1 MALEDMTTLMK
12 RSLLAFS
19 LIAIATAAVAA
30 PKTFTIVGDKLEY
43 RNLAT
48 VESTT
53 EFETFTGKTTKVS
66 GSFTFDPSAKTGNG
80 KLTVDLA
87 SLDTGIPTR
96 NDHLRSAGWLDT
108 DKHPTAV
115 FQTTRVQ
122 SSGGDNYRVTGQFSL
137 HGVTKTI
144 TTKATLKYRAES
156 EATKKAGFAGNVTH
170 LFTKFDVKLSD
181 YGIKIPAVAD
191 GKVNPTVTITVSAY
205 ATAK

>member
-1 MALEDMTTLMK
+1 MK
-12 RSLLAFS
+12 RSIGLS
-19 LIAIATAAVAA
+19 LFALSAAAIAA
-30 PKTFTIVGDKLEY
+30 PKTFTIVGEKLEY

-53 EFETFTGKTTKVS
+53 EFETFTGKSNKVS
-66 GSFTFDPSAKTGNG
+66 GSFTFDPAAKTGTG
-80 KLTVDLA
+80 KVAIDLA

-96 NDHLRSAGWLDT
+96 NEHLRSAGWLDT
-108 DKHPTAV
+108 ERHPTAV

-144 TTKATLKYRAES
+144 TTKATLKYRPQS
-156 EATKKAGFAGNVTH
+156 EATKKVGFSGDVAH
-170 LFTKFDVKLSD
+170 LYTRFDVKLSD
-181 YGIKIPAVAD
+181 YGIKIPAVAE

>member
-1 MALEDMTTLMK
+1 MMK
-12 RSLLAFS
+12 RSLIASTLLA
-19 LIAIATAAVAA
+19 LAAASMAA
-30 PKTFTIVGDKLEY
+30 PKTFAIVGDKLEY

-66 GSFTFDPSAKTGNG
+66 GSILFDPAAKTGSG
-80 KLTVDLA
+80 KVVVDLA

-108 DKHPTAV
+108 DKFPTAV
-115 FQTTRVQ
+115 FQTTKVA
-122 SSGGDNYRVTGQFSL
+122 STGGDNYRVTGQFSL

-144 TTKATLKYRAES
+144 TTRATLKYRAES

-181 YGIKIPAVAD
+181 YGIKIPAVAE